1 MSYEYY
7 GEEEDMRTWKA
18 MPLLQALL
26 VSILIPVVLAVVFTF
41 AGAATNPLL
50 LQIELILVAIA
61 FCSMGILT
69 RSKSR
74 GLLSIIAAPISW
86 GILYLA
92 DTLSGGF
99 IVNPYGLISGLAEP
113 LAAIAQSPLLSGLA
127 GDMGIITQV
136 AIIIDL
142 IIVEFFAFF
151 LGFFLAMLATGL
163 WKKDGSF
170 AIISVPFKLIAAAFV
185 IGILAIVPF
194 AYHGI
199 GTLADGGISLGAG
212 AAEIMGMFGADLA
225 GGGAQAGLSLDLNN
239 ATVLAELSAA
249 AARAEAWFRRSSIS
263 FKQAQENIL
272 IQAALNALFPEGS
285 DFRGLNMR
293 EITSILS
300 ISDIL
305 VSISSELP
313 ALLAGYQNFANGFDI
328 TFSIL
333 GQTSIGGGQGGSIE
347 TVVATYDPYFVVG
360 LNNMSAALDNFTDA
374 QDGILDAIAGA
385 SAIIN
390 QIIVDQTS
398 DYAIITDLIDEMQA
412 FFPILLDVARSGVF
426 FLNGTY
432 KTALSIED
440 IGDND
445 FDGANFWLDSAA
457 QDLGSANS
465 TLQNVSTSA
474 LDPNSPL
481 PFWGTVEIIRD
492 LVNLLGWF
500 TRAAANTTECYTRI
514 DDVLISLNA
523 LDFQGTSVLATNW
536 DNLSANVSAANTIF
550 DAAQFNIGQAT
561 SLSDQLSS
569 KSYGPVID
577 GSLGSAITDFSNMMM
592 QFTHN
597 ITEVDYLL
605 DALEYTVFSFQSFTE
620 GFALFNSTFDYA
632 SSNSAD
638 GPTFIS
644 LLTGNATWNQTKD
657 KFGYSIAN
665 SSLGWIAIDTTTVI
679 AGSVRTSWKNML
691 YTPSWPIT
699 PPTEPSIAGLS
710 QTILDLMAAIE
721 TLAEYANKD
730 SNAALIQTAFEGM
743 DSNDPS
749 TIFGGG

>member
-7 GEEEDMRTWKA
+7 GEEEDRRTWKA

-69 RSKSR
+69 RSKLR
-74 GLLSIIAAPISW
+74 GFLNIITAPISW

-92 DTLSGGF
+92 DTLTGGF
-99 IVNPYGLISGLAEP
+99 IANPYGLISGLAEP
-113 LAAIAQSPLLSGLA
+113 LAAIAQSPYFSDLA
-127 GDMGIITQV
+127 AYMGIITQI
-136 AIIIDL
+136 AIIVDL
-142 IIVEFFAFF
+142 IIIELFAFF
-151 LGFFLAMLATGL
+151 LGYFLAMLATGL

-170 AIISVPFKLIAAAFV
+170 AVISIPFKLIAAAFV

-212 AAEIMGMFGADLA
+212 ATEFIGMFGADLA
-225 GGGAQAGLSLDLNN
+225 GGGSQAGLPLDLNN

-263 FKQAQENIL
+263 FRHAQENIL

-285 DFRGLNMR
+285 NLQGLNMR

-305 VSISSELP
+305 VDISSELP

-347 TVVATYDPYFVVG
+347 TALAIYDPYFVVG
-360 LNNMSAALDNFTDA
+360 LNNMSAALENFTDA

-385 SAIIN
+385 SEIIN
-390 QIIVDQTS
+390 KIIVDQTS
-398 DYAIITDLIDEMQA
+398 DFAVITDIIDEMQA
-412 FFPILLDVARSGVF
+412 FFPVLLDVARGGVF

-440 IGDND
+440 IGGND
-445 FDGANFWLDSAA
+445 FDGASTWLGSAA

-465 TLQNVSTSA
+465 TLQNVNTSG
-474 LDPNSPL
+474 LNPDSPL

-514 DDVLISLNA
+514 DDVLISLND

-561 SLSDQLSS
+561 SLSNQLSS
-569 KSYGPVID
+569 KSYGPIID
-577 GSLGSAITDFSNMMM
+577 GSLGSAITDFSTMMM
-592 QFTHN
+592 QFTQN

-605 DALEYTVFSFQSFTE
+605 DALEATVFAIQSFTE
-620 GFALFNSTFDYA
+620 GFALFNSTFSYA
-632 SSNSAD
+632 SNNSAD

-644 LLTGNATWNQTKD
+644 LLTGNTTWNQTKD

-665 SSLGWIAIDTTTVI
+665 ASLGWIAIDTTTVI

-721 TLAEYANKD
+721 LLANYAIKED
-730 SNAALIQTAFEGM
+730 KAGLVKTAFENM
-743 DSNDPS
+743 ENNDLS
-749 TIFGGG
+749 TIFGG